1 MTPQRHK
8 PEVKPGAAGR
18 RDEPA
23 VLPAGV
29 AEAVRESV
37 LAVGVRRTTLTD
49 VARRAGVSRMTLYRM
64 VPDVEALIL
73 SVMTSD
79 FAAVLSDAEAR
90 VARRRS
96 ARARLVAMTADITRR
111 LPDEPLFRRVIE
123 VDPDLLLPYLTERVG
138 STQRLAIEHV
148 ERVIRDG
155 HADGSVRPGDPAV
168 MATALLVAVAPFVI
182 SARLLEDLG
191 RDAVVDEMAAGLDGW
206 LKP

>member
-1 MTPQRHK
+1 
-8 PEVKPGAAGR
+8 
-18 RDEPA
+18 
-23 VLPAGV
+23 
-29 AEAVRESV
+29 
-37 LAVGVRRTTLTD
+37 
-49 VARRAGVSRMTLYRM
+49 
-64 VPDVEALIL
+64 
-73 SVMTSD
+73 
-79 FAAVLSDAEAR
+79 
-90 VARRRS
+90 
-96 ARARLVAMTADITRR
+96 
-111 LPDEPLFRRVIE
+111 VIE

-191 RDAVVDEMAAGLDGW
+191 RDAVVAEMAAGLDGW